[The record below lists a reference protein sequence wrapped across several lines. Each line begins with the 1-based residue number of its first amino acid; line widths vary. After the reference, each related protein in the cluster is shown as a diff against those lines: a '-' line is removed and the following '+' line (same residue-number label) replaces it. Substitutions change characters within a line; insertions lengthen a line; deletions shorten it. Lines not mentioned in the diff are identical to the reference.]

1 MVRVLEKRLGA
12 LPVVAEF
19 GAGWIAE
26 IVDELCPVRPVA
38 WISHG
43 EVMEALV
50 ANRLAPRRR
59 RRVQISWT
67 FLLCCFWC
75 PIVKLALV
83 IRWAYL
89 AEPTLFP
96 DVIVISLDV
105 VEHGGPDL
113 ARVAPH
119 VLIDQL
125 LLDRRIERFR
135 RRVVIA
141 YAGVPD
147 RRDNTLGEKAV
158 AVPSRGILGTAVMVR
173 HKLAYAY
180 SRPAGSQRIIQG
192 LEHQVRAHVVIHG
205 PADDLIRAHVDKRR
219 QVRETRIRPD
229 IGISPT
235 HSWSGSGAVNWRSTR
250 STRPPIA
257 LLSCTVVRA
266 DGPG

>member
-1 MVRVLEKRLGA
+1 MSFYPAASPSPSVLAGEGDLPAGVMAAVRLGDVIWPLSR
-12 LPVVAEF
+12 LPR
-19 GAGWIAE
+19 AGGVPAF
-26 IVDELCPVRPVA
+26 
-38 WISHG
+38 
-43 EVMEALV
+43 
-50 ANRLAPRRR
+50 
-59 RRVQISWT
+59 SWT
-67 FLLCCFWC
+67 FPLCCFWC

-96 DVIVISLDV
+96 DVIVILLDV

-135 RRVVIA
+135 CRVVVA

-147 RRDNTLGEKAV
+147 RRDNTLGEKAI

-180 SRPAGSQRIIQG
+180 SRPAGGQQAGSARSG
-192 LEHQVRAHVVIHG
+192 TAPG
-205 PADDLIRAHVDKRR
+205 P
-219 QVRETRIRPD
+219 
-229 IGISPT
+229 
-235 HSWSGSGAVNWRSTR
+235 
-250 STRPPIA
+250 
-257 LLSCTVVRA
+257 
-266 DGPG
+266 